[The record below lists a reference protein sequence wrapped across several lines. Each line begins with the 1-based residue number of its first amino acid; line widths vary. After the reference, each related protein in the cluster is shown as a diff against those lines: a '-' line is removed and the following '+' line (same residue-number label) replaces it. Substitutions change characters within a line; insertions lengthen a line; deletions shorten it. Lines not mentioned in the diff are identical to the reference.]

1 MNRPS
6 LFRTHAMGGV
16 SIASFKTGSILST
29 AGLLMSLAIAPPSI
43 AQTIETVAGTGVYGY
58 NGEDSDRDVGTSFA
72 YNHSGLRWTESRGL
86 NATFSWLLSQVLA
99 ITTRANPPR
108 PILCRKTGDGP
119 PRWPTPLRKRRWRG
133 RGDPAT
139 ICLRVR
145 RLGGSAGTPK
155 RWISSRHAA

>member
-58 NGEDSDRDVGTSFA
+58 NGEDIPALKAELFQPTYVAFDSAGNLFFSPGRQSVGQQGRCTDRHYSYG
-72 YNHSGLRWTESRGL
+72 
-86 NATFSWLLSQVLA
+86 
-99 ITTRANPPR
+99 
-108 PILCRKTGDGP
+108 
-119 PRWPTPLRKRRWRG
+119 RG
-133 RGDPAT
+133 RLLRH
-139 ICLRVR
+139 ICVHFWR
-145 RLGGSAGTPK
+145 
-155 RWISSRHAA
+155 